1 MRWLYGIWIALIALC
16 LSPFAV
22 LTWVDWFADKHG
34 CIVTEN
40 ATFPCIVDGYDWGPT
55 LTGWSL
61 SGWLLIVTLPL
72 AALLT
77 GGLALTA
84 IIHFILRRRRAAK
97 R

>member
-16 LSPFAV
+16 LSPIAV
-22 LTWVDWFADKHG
+22 LTWVGWFADKHG

-55 LTGWSL
+55 LAGWSL
-61 SGWLLIVTLPL
+61 SGWMLIVTLPL

-77 GGLALTA
+77 AGLALTA
-84 IIHFILRRRRAAK
+84 IILLIVRRRRATK